1 MFYNIINMKILIT
14 SGGTRVPID
23 SVRSITNMS
32 KGTYGKNLL
41 VECVNELQFRKIPP
55 TGVEIIF
62 LHAKG
67 SAVPEIDLN
76 MDRQVKVTYIEFD
89 TYQDYHDIAV
99 EIVSEDMP
107 SVIVSAA
114 AVSDYTVV
122 PFKGKMSSNENV
134 TLELIKTEKV
144 LPRLKNLLLGQSC
157 CIIGFKLMVSPSYGM
172 VYDAVKKVLDEGADY
187 VVCNDL
193 TELRKGNSKRLL
205 FDRDMKHREIE
216 NVVTLAKFVID
227 QCELMCF

>member
-1 MFYNIINMKILIT
+1 MKILIT

-122 PFKGKMSSNENV
+122 GTDAYWELVWSQETMDLISPKDSGKKNPMFDKIGKFNSAPFCS
-134 TLELIKTEKV
+134 
-144 LPRLKNLLLGQSC
+144 
-157 CIIGFKLMVSPSYGM
+157 MV
-172 VYDAVKKVLDEGADY
+172 VYM
-187 VVCNDL
+187 
-193 TELRKGNSKRLL
+193 
-205 FDRDMKHREIE
+205 DRDSVENKNNKHIIS
-216 NVVTLAKFVID
+216 TLKAAKAIYSKA
-227 QCELMCF
+227 

>member
-122 PFKGKMSSNENV
+122 GTDAYWELVWSQETMDLISPKDSGKKNPMFDKIGKFNSAPFCS
-134 TLELIKTEKV
+134 
-144 LPRLKNLLLGQSC
+144 
-157 CIIGFKLMVSPSYGM
+157 MV
-172 VYDAVKKVLDEGADY
+172 VYM
-187 VVCNDL
+187 
-193 TELRKGNSKRLL
+193 
-205 FDRDMKHREIE
+205 DRDSVENKNNKHIIS
-216 NVVTLAKFVID
+216 TLKAAKAIYSKA
-227 QCELMCF
+227 